1 MLSHLDVDND
11 IDNYINRSRQ
21 NSDDIGK
28 ERRGE
33 TTSNTISHFRKDHT
47 PTGTLRR
54 RPRRAWA
61 KPAGKTNQDQGAT
74 LQDLSTANPDQRQIH
89 QPGVREAELPSSH
102 PGRSP
107 PPGPTKQTGI
117 GRRPPTPNP
126 GSANVSPGDRE
137 GDPTS
142 QGQMETRWKIRRN
155 LARNPRRLRSSPPW
169 RHTGRS
175 NHHSRHHGL
184 PHPRVAP
191 KTRNRSPGQ
200 TTHLSSH
207 EMVHRPG
214 LSRRQPSR
222 RTHHR
227 CAGFQ
232 HPTTPAHE
240 GPTPQPSRGCPQDRR
255 SYRCP
260 LGDHRRL

>member
-1 MLSHLDVDND
+1 M
-11 IDNYINRSRQ
+11 
-21 NSDDIGK
+21 K
-28 ERRGE
+28 
-33 TTSNTISHFRKDHT
+33 
-47 PTGTLRR
+47 
-54 RPRRAWA
+54 RP
-61 KPAGKTNQDQGAT
+61 AT
-74 LQDLSTANPDQRQIH
+74 LSATFAKTIRQPGRYGDGRGGHGLSLLVKPTKIKGRLSKTWAQRIRINGKIH
-89 QPGVREAELPSSH
+89 QPGVGELPSSH

-107 PPGPTKQTGI
+107 PPGPTSQTVH

-126 GSANVSPGDRE
+126 ENANVSPGDRE
-137 GDPTS
+137 GDPTAH
-142 QGQMETRWKIRRN
+142 GQMETRRQIRRK
-155 LARNPRRLRSSPPW
+155 LACNPRRLCSSLPW

-184 PHPRVAP
+184 SHPHVAP

-207 EMVHRPG
+207 EVVHRPG

-222 RTHHR
+222 RPHHR

-232 HPTTPAHE
+232 HTTTPAHE
-240 GPTPQPSRGCPQDRR
+240 GPTPQPSRGCHQDRR

-260 LGDHRRL
+260 LGDHRRFQVPDSYGNKKW